1 MESCSGGFKDKRLCT
16 KVKIPG
22 AKVGC
27 MLCGCKLETAEHL
40 SQNVQGSLMYE
51 TFESILCLG

>member
-1 MESCSGGFKDKRLCT
+1 MENCSEGFKDKRLCT

-27 MLCGCKLETAEHL
+27 MLCGCKLETAEHR
-40 SQNVQGSLMYE
+40 SQNVQGSLM
-51 TFESILCLG
+51 